1 MILGGVLFIVALL
14 AVGVSTSLVLGYY
27 SVMQLG
33 DIVTNVQDRISAL
46 NIPALSFL
54 SRNNNVREEPVEE

>member
-33 DIVTNVQDRISAL
+33 DIVTSVQDRISAL